1 MKKIIVAVAI
11 VTVGIGGVG
20 YALLSNK
27 GEPRPASSVSSQNP
41 GQQSQSETS
50 KIETVTVIYDDNGF
64 SPQSVEIAKGSTVNF
79 VNKSSMPIWVASD
92 PHPEHT
98 DYPEFDTPR
107 VLGRMPQMGE
117 DFSFTFDKVGTWK
130 YHSHT
135 ASGDGTEVGVHPGVI
150 IVK

>member
-1 MKKIIVAVAI
+1 VKKIIVAVAI